1 MQLKDCSKLNILNIK
16 ISPKQYQK
24 GDNKM
29 ARQGLTDKTA
39 RDEMVVL
46 LEGYPTDDVD
56 ATLTEEASET
66 AGDVTEAMEL
76 SEPVEDETTT
86 ELVELV
92 ATWEPKTS
100 EGKKYKEDLKK
111 ATQSHMTRQGSDARL
126 DERLGEEHGKESG
139 KEQSY
144 ESRRAESRGAKG
156 SHGSHGKPRGS
167 KKDEYK
173 RTKGKKTGDVGG
185 HYKDYEGTSS

>member
-1 MQLKDCSKLNILNIK
+1 
-16 ISPKQYQK
+16 
-24 GDNKM
+24 M
-29 ARQGLTDKTA
+29 ARNLTDKST
-39 RDEMVVL
+39 RDEMVVM
-46 LEGYPTDDVD
+46 LEGMPSEDID
-56 ATLTEEASET
+56 ATLTEEASYDADT
-66 AGDVTEAMEL
+66 ISEAMTL
-76 SEPVEDETTT
+76 AEPVEDETTT

-92 ATWEPKTS
+92 TTWDPKTS
-100 EGKKYKEDLKK
+100 EGRKYKEDLKK

-144 ESRRAESRGAKG
+144 ESRRAESDGAEGGTHHK
-156 SHGSHGKPRGS
+156 KDRGS